1 MGDRLCPGCT
11 GLDLKAAVR
20 SLVVILVSKPNVL
33 GSRKGD
39 FFLKRWFSPG
49 GPLADGCAV
58 GGVPAAACA
67 HSQAGS
73 LCMPGLGGALLRWH
87 LCWHLCLPV
96 APTAPGQ
103 GDLFT
108 NRLLHAFSVL
118 GVYLMR
124 IGFGGSWLLPR
135 ALCVFLELLSIAG
148 L

>member
-1 MGDRLCPGCT
+1 
-11 GLDLKAAVR
+11 
-20 SLVVILVSKPNVL
+20 VI
-33 GSRKGD
+33 
-39 FFLKRWFSPG
+39 FLKRWFSPG

-87 LCWHLCLPV
+87 LCWHLCLPT

-124 IGFGGSWLLPR
+124 IGSGGSWLLPH